1 MGMRTVAMT
10 AVSMDAD
17 ERNAALGATIVTPTR
32 VAPTT
37 PMPSGR
43 GDSGFAIP
51 WESKVQKS

>member
-1 MGMRTVAMT
+1 
-10 AVSMDAD
+10 
-17 ERNAALGATIVTPTR
+17 VTPTR